1 MKVPEDLQGVRD
13 LCKALRAPSL
23 APALP
28 AAPAPQSQ
36 PVRAAEPDQE
46 GWVCPGTGGLGGT
59 GAEWFSWQLSMA
71 GWRGP
76 ATLLAFLLLCPLPSP
91 CCPAV
96 CRCSS
101 GEVDCSYRAL
111 RSVPENLPTN
121 ASALWLG
128 YNHIAVLAARSF
140 RSQQALQNLSLR
152 SNVLVSIHS
161 QALAGLGA
169 LRELDLSNN
178 YLTVLPAETVLPLP
192 GLVTLNVGANKLGQL
207 PPEVLEALPCLQELF
222 LHSNAL
228 RSLHAGV
235 FLNLPALRSLTLQ
248 GNPWACTC
256 EIQPLFLWLMG
267 NGDKI
272 QEENLILCR
281 FPEHLNQY
289 PLLAIGNES
298 FSHCQDSLL
307 HAQDY
312 AFFLLIGPASFVASI
327 LICLLL
333 GSLAVAYNHLL
344 NELCYW

>member
-1 MKVPEDLQGVRD
+1 MF
-13 LCKALRAPSL
+13 
-23 APALP
+23 
-28 AAPAPQSQ
+28 
-36 PVRAAEPDQE
+36 AE
-46 GWVCPGTGGLGGT
+46 
-59 GAEWFSWQLSMA
+59 
-71 GWRGP
+71 R
-76 ATLLAFLLLCPLPSP
+76 
-91 CCPAV
+91 
-96 CRCSS
+96 RCSS

-111 RSVPENLPTN
+111 RVVPENLPTN
-121 ASALWLG
+121 ASAAWLG
-128 YNHIAVLAARSF
+128 YNHIAVLRARAFHSLH
-140 RSQQALQNLSLR
+140 ALQNLSLR
-152 SNVLVSIHS
+152 SNVLVSVHS

-178 YLTVLPAETVLPLP
+178 YLTVLTAETFLPLP

-207 PPEVLEALPCLQELF
+207 PPEVLKALPCLQELF

-228 RSLHAGV
+228 RSLHASV
-235 FLNLPALRSLTLQ
+235 LLNLPALRSLTLQ

-256 EIQPLFLWLMG
+256 EIQPLFLWIMG
-267 NGDKI
+267 NRDKI

-298 FSHCQDSLL
+298 FSHCQESLL
-307 HAQDY
+307 HPQDY
-312 AFFLLIGPASFVASI
+312 AFFLLIGPASFLASI